1 MTIDIHKVITG
12 NPITKNLMKPWG
24 SNKQKTIFNKYTGPG
39 NNLKTQLDF
48 NPYTGEIYKIHDQ
61 PSSSNDECSMYHDV
75 AYTVAQ
81 NVGRDSKDIKKR
93 KLQADERWLKCFKPR
108 TPYDILAYSAI
119 KSKKTLGLG
128 NNFTMEDL
136 SEELNKGVINKF
148 ERKKVIVKYIDEIH
162 SCDLVDMTKYSKV
175 NRLYKYIF
183 TNIDIFSK
191 YVWAFPIKSK
201 TIKDIKPCFEKIF
214 KERKPKYIWSDQ
226 ESSFFSKE
234 MLKFFED
241 NNVKIYHTYSNLKAV
256 VIERFNRSLR
266 ELMMKEFV
274 KNNNTVWY
282 NILAELIKK
291 YNNRYHHTIKM
302 KPIDVNKTNE
312 KYIKNSVYNYDITNK
327 IPKYKIN
334 DLVRISLKR
343 RELFDKPTGNIKW
356 SEELFKIYKINK
368 SNVITYQIKD
378 MNNKIIK
385 GIFYEKE
392 LQLTKNTTGEYI
404 IEKILKTK
412 GNQIY
417 VKWRN
422 YDSSFNSWV
431 NKYDIKEYL

>member
-1 MTIDIHKVITG
+1 MTIDIHSLLEK
-12 NPITKNLMKPWG
+12 NPITKKMLQPKFGYKYLGPYNGPLEKQMLYDKQSGDIYKYYDKPKNVLDKIASRHDICYELKPKNKGHCDRVMVKEIDNIPYKQRPWG
-24 SNKQKTIFNKYTGPG
+24 SFAIKQIINNKQRF
-39 NNLKTQLDF
+39 
-48 NPYTGEIYKIHDQ
+48 
-61 PSSSNDECSMYHDV
+61 
-75 AYTVAQ
+75 
-81 NVGRDSKDIKKR
+81 
-93 KLQADERWLKCFKPR
+93 
-108 TPYDILAYSAI
+108 
-119 KSKKTLGLG
+119 GLG
-128 NNFTMEDL
+128 NFNMEDL
-136 SEELNKGVINKF
+136 SEELNKRVINKF
-148 ERKKVIVKYIDEIH
+148 ERKKIIVNYIDEIH
-162 SCDLVDMTKYSKV
+162 SSDLVDMIKYSRV
-175 NRLYKYIF
+175 NRGYKYIF

-191 YVWAFPIKSK
+191 YTWSFPIKSK

-214 KERKPKYIWSDQ
+214 KQRKPKYIWSDQ

-241 NNVKIYHTYSNLKAV
+241 NNVKIYHTHSNLKAV

-274 KNNNTVWY
+274 KNNNTVWH
-282 NILAELIKK
+282 NILPELIKK

-312 KYIKNSVYNYDITNK
+312 KHIKNTIYNYDITNK
-327 IPKYKIN
+327 KPKFKID

-343 RELFDKPTGNIKW
+343 RELFDKPSANIKW

-368 SNVITYQIKD
+368 SNVISYQIKD
-378 MNNKIIK
+378 MNDEIIK

-412 GNQIY
+412 GNQMY

>member
-1 MTIDIHKVITG
+1 MTIDIHALLEK
-12 NPITKNLMKPWG
+12 NPITKKMLQPKFGYKYLGPYNGPLERQMLY
-24 SNKQKTIFNKYTGPG
+24 NKQDGT
-39 NNLKTQLDF
+39 
-48 NPYTGEIYKIHDQ
+48 IYKYYDKPKNILDKIASRHDICY
-61 PSSSNDECSMYHDV
+61 E
-75 AYTVAQ
+75 
-81 NVGRDSKDIKKR
+81 
-93 KLQADERWLKCFKPR
+93 LKPKNKGLCDRVMVKEIDNI
-108 TPYDILAYSAI
+108 PYKNRPFGTFAI
-119 KSKKTLGLG
+119 KQIINNKQRLGLG
-128 NNFTMEDL
+128 NIFNMENL
-136 SEELNKGVINKF
+136 SEELNKPVINKF
-148 ERKKVIVKYIDEIH
+148 ERKKVIVNHIDEIH
-162 SCDLVDMTKYSKV
+162 SCDLVDIVKYSRMNKG
-175 NRLYKYIF
+175 YKYIF

-191 YVWAFPIKSK
+191 YAWSFPIKSK
-201 TIKDIKPCFEKIF
+201 TIKDIKPCFQKIF

-226 ESSFFSKE
+226 ESAFFSKE

-282 NILAELIKK
+282 NILLDLIKK

-312 KYIKNSVYNYDITNK
+312 KYIKNTIYNYNITNK
-327 IPKYKIN
+327 KPKFKID

-343 RELFDKPTGNIKW
+343 RQLFDKPTGNIKW
-356 SEELFKIYKINK
+356 SEELFRIHSIDK

-378 MNNKIIK
+378 MNNKIIE

-392 LQLTKNTTGEYI
+392 LQLTRNTSNEYI

-412 GNQIY
+412 GNQMY
-417 VKWRN
+417 VKWRGYN
-422 YDSSFNSWV
+422 SSFNSWIDKNSV
-431 NKYDIKEYL
+431 TKYI